1 MNDKVILQLCVSTMG
16 LGEIGDEETL
26 PLLGSV
32 RGEET
37 LPLLGSVKG
46 EEHLLRQVCCFY
58 IIKRKICLDTY
69 N

>member
-1 MNDKVILQLCVSTMG
+1 MPQLHRSIIG
-16 LGEIGDEETL
+16 LREVGGEETL
-26 PLLGSV
+26 PLSGSV

-37 LPLLGSVKG
+37 LPLSGSVRG

-58 IIKRKICLDTY
+58 IILRKIHPDTR